1 MLSQAKIVVSIHSH
15 IHPSAWY
22 KVKRKGLREQES
34 LLLAQPPFHISLKGS
49 ATRFDVEL
57 DRLDHILR

>member
-22 KVKRKGLREQES
+22 KIKRKGLREQES
-34 LLLAQPPFHISLKGS
+34 LLLAQP
-49 ATRFDVEL
+49 RFIF
-57 DRLDHILR
+57 R